1 MRVLHLQAQSDPC
14 VRKLIDSETVREVP
28 IIARVWG
35 KWLKGGLVSIKSPLK
50 MDESSKLLKQLPAPP
65 QIPS

>member
-35 KWLKGGLVSIKSPLK
+35 KWLKDS
-50 MDESSKLLKQLPAPP
+50 QLGIGFY
-65 QIPS
+65 QIAFKNG